1 MYVDCAIPFEQI
13 SKVQEKL
20 MCNALR
26 LANKL
31 VGNGVDVTAVQM
43 ARTKTIYI
51 LGTNFRLRI
60 SNHRAYYVNRNIT
73 KLTIE
78 LERSVMLN
86 ESFDDDCE
94 DYAMDI
100 AYEIERQLIIRKVLE

>member
-1 MYVDCAIPFEQI
+1 MYVDCAIPFERI

-31 VGNGVDVTAVQM
+31 TKNGVYITAVQM

-51 LGTNFRLRI
+51 MGTNFRLRI
-60 SNHRAYYVNRNIT
+60 ANHKAHYAHRNIK

-78 LERSVMLN
+78 LERGVMLT
-86 ESFDDDCE
+86 EEFDDDCDE
-94 DYAMDI
+94 YAMDI
-100 AYEIERQLIIRKVLE
+100 AREIERRLLVRQVLE